1 MAANMTMAYMFNQIY
16 SYNVGRES
24 KGKRAIRSE
33 TKAAHKKEFAQREN
47 PANVINISLWQFIQH
62 VVDIVELIRNKLHDW
77 GCRISFNR
85 YLKYS
90 YYRIESTHTHTCSSN
105 ILCTIYRGLITF
117 RFVVCRKNYEIFH
130 PIGWLFSI
138 NRKGHCVSLY
148 RVLEL

>member
-62 VVDIVELIRNKLHDW
+62 VVDIVELIRNKLHD
-77 GCRISFNR
+77 
-85 YLKYS
+85 
-90 YYRIESTHTHTCSSN
+90 
-105 ILCTIYRGLITF
+105 
-117 RFVVCRKNYEIFH
+117 
-130 PIGWLFSI
+130 
-138 NRKGHCVSLY
+138 
-148 RVLEL
+148 